1 MFPISCIMLF
11 LEIFFRDIL
20 DAQLQKNVAAVVEM
34 YLKQV
39 SYTKF
44 IFNLKNMKAKSKN
57 FNRELKKLWDFCLIF
72 EKFIISSFVVKI
84 AENYQFFRGMFY
96 WWNLILIPQNQKLF
110 IKFSVCM
117 YVYFRFYELLWSLWP
132 EFEMQ
137 NSGYVPYRMEK
148 KFYDFSCWRI

>member
-1 MFPISCIMLF
+1 MLF

-96 WWNLILIPQNQKLF
+96 
-110 IKFSVCM
+110 
-117 YVYFRFYELLWSLWP
+117 
-132 EFEMQ
+132 
-137 NSGYVPYRMEK
+137 
-148 KFYDFSCWRI
+148 